1 MSSNWET
8 VKLGDVTKFQQGK
21 QIELEDQFLEPTNE
35 MLRFVRIIDYT
46 SENEPPRY
54 IKADKKSSSYVT
66 DEDVV
71 MIRYGSQTAGKVVI
85 GKAGI
90 IANNMFR
97 VIPTVD
103 YLDRKYLYF
112 YLKSPSIYSYL
123 RGGQSSSTMPAITF
137 GLMSSLDIKIPP
149 LQTQKK
155 IAHILSTLDEKIEL
169 NRKMNQTLEEM
180 ASAIFKSWFVDF
192 DPVHAKVNAAGR
204 EDALGYKANCTDEA
218 ELENIAKELGISK
231 TILDLFPS
239 EFEESELGMIPKGW
253 EVYKIIDKLEVL
265 LGGTPS
271 RSNES
276 YWTNGTVAW
285 INSGKVNEFRI
296 IEASELITEEAVKK
310 SSTKLLPKKT
320 TVLAITGATLGQVS
334 LLEINSCANQSVIG
348 LPQTEELN
356 HSFVYPCI
364 CNAIKDLISHQTGGA
379 QQHINK
385 GNVENYQIVIPSSE
399 ILKKYVSLAK
409 PLLEQISNLCFENKA
424 LEKTRDTLLPKLLS
438 GEIDVSELKI

>member
-97 VIPTVD
+97 VIPTVS

-112 YLKSPSIYSYL
+112 YLKTPSVYSYL

-149 LQTQKK
+149 LLTQKK
-155 IAHILSTLDEKIEL
+155 IAHILSTLDDKIEL

-192 DPVHAKVNAAGR
+192 DPVHAK
-204 EDALGYKANCTDEA
+204 ANCTNGA

-231 TILDLFPS
+231 EILDLFPS
-239 EFEESELGMIPKGW
+239 EFEQSELGMIPKGW
-253 EVYKIIDKLEVL
+253 EVKTLDDIVDFQNGYSFKSNELHENQINSIKVFKMGHINRGGGFKEEGKDTYFTVDDKKKMERYFLKKGDLLMAMTDMKANMALLAHTALMPYDDLYLLNQRVGRLRVKENCKIGYSQLYIFTNYQDTVQDLR
-265 LGGTPS
+265 S
-271 RSNES
+271 RSN
-276 YWTNGTVAW
+276 
-285 INSGKVNEFRI
+285 SGVQVNLTTKAILETKI
-296 IEASELITEEAVKK
+296 LIASDE
-310 SSTKLLPKKT
+310 
-320 TVLAITGATLGQVS
+320 
-334 LLEINSCANQSVIG
+334 LLEKFNLLVEPLFEKMFKNDDEI
-348 LPQTEELN
+348 
-356 HSFVYPCI
+356 
-364 CNAIKDLISHQTGGA
+364 ISLQ
-379 QQHINK
+379 
-385 GNVENYQIVIPSSE
+385 
-399 ILKKYVSLAK
+399 
-409 PLLEQISNLCFENKA
+409 
-424 LEKTRDTLLPKLLS
+424 KTRDILLPKLLS
-438 GEIDVSELKI
+438 GEIEV

>member
-180 ASAIFKSWFVDF
+180 AQTIFKSWFLDF
-192 DPVHAKVNAAGR
+192 DPVHA
-204 EDALGYKANCTDEA
+204 KANCTDEA
-218 ELENIAKELGISK
+218 ELENIAKKLGISK
-231 TILDLFPS
+231 AILDLFPN

-253 EVYKIIDKLEVL
+253 EVVKIEEILKRYQAPKRYKKEAVESFGKTVVLEQGVNIILGYHDGEAEFQATEDEPMFIFGDHTCIMKLSTKPFSISENVIPL
-265 LGGTPS
+265 SGLIRNG
-271 RSNES
+271 
-276 YWTNGTVAW
+276 YWTYYATYGQQTFQEYRRHW
-285 INSGKVNEFRI
+285 
-296 IEASELITEEAVKK
+296 SELIVKEIVM
-310 SSTKLLPKKT
+310 SDKLLCDLFAK
-320 TVLAITGATLGQVS
+320 QVKP
-334 LLEINSCANQSVIG
+334 L
-348 LPQTEELN
+348 
-356 HSFVYPCI
+356 
-364 CNAIKDLISHQTGGA
+364 
-379 QQHINK
+379 
-385 GNVENYQIVIPSSE
+385 
-399 ILKKYVSLAK
+399 ILKIEQNILENNELA
-409 PLLEQISNLCFENKA
+409 
-424 LEKTRDTLLPKLLS
+424 KTRDTLLPKLLS
-438 GEIDVSELKI
+438 GEIDVSDLSLEME